1 MPTTPTTPAAA
12 PRPSSAE
19 LRRQKAR
26 LETIDRRA
34 RRVAAASTRGRGV
47 DKRHV
52 AFKMQGLRAQCACPQ
67 KRYLA
72 TFAAAGRFPCTRRD
86 DGAATRRERK
96 SPRYRRRIGDVDLA
110 GGGRCPAPEDVRA
123 AFEAGENLPLRDA
136 LVLIQSAHAALARE
150 GNVLRL
156 EAPLMLVGDLHG
168 QFGDLLALSHGRPA
182 RAAI

>member
-1 MPTTPTTPAAA
+1 MPVPKSDTWRRSLLPVGSRVHGATTAQ
-12 PRPSSAE
+12 
-19 LRRQKAR
+19 RRG
-26 LETIDRRA
+26 E
-34 RRVAAASTRGRGV
+34 S
-47 DKRHV
+47 
-52 AFKMQGLRAQCACPQ
+52 
-67 KRYLA
+67 
-72 TFAAAGRFPCTRRD
+72 
-86 DGAATRRERK
+86 EK